1 MLSCSS
7 ITSSAACVFVYVAL
21 ITDHIHSI
29 SPCSKEETDIL
40 PSTVGESTIVVSG
53 KKKHACC
60 KNKNKKSLFPAR
72 WCTDLQLLLLDNT
85 MHETERGRQVLLLSS
100 VQKGLMGIYPSWCHC
115 SYIYMPSYYFYV
127 LEEIK
132 PKPLINLYLTM
143 VLSSM
148 YFFF

>member
-1 MLSCSS
+1 
-7 ITSSAACVFVYVAL
+7 
-21 ITDHIHSI
+21 
-29 SPCSKEETDIL
+29 
-40 PSTVGESTIVVSG
+40 
-53 KKKHACC
+53 
-60 KNKNKKSLFPAR
+60 
-72 WCTDLQLLLLDNT
+72 

-148 YFFF
+148 YFFFLESYSYMHELKNLVTWLSLFELTAYM